1 MKEYLEILRMAPWQK
16 FYIQIKFVTFY
27 TKKEPK
33 LTLKKEQY
41 SISLNLMDQQ
51 YGKSLERL
59 P

>member
-1 MKEYLEILRMAPWQK
+1 MKEYLEILRMAP